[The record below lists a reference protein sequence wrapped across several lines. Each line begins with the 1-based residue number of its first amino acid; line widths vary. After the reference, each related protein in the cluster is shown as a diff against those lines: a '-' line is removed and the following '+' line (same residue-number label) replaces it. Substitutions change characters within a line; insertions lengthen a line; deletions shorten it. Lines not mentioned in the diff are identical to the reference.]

1 MLTSSPSKKVGARG
15 FTLIEVMV
23 ATAVLTIGM
32 VSVAALATTMLAT
45 GKRSKYMALA
55 SSLASEKLEDL
66 SRYAAT
72 NPAVCVPTGSTSV
85 GSLTT
90 DILQT
95 TNCPDGIN
103 SDSTPYDDDVD
114 ISFGNSSS
122 DCPSTGGCFAETIS
136 AVSNGTTQYWTTY
149 HSPDGHISTPAA
161 SSTASTQ
168 QMTFHR
174 RWLIEADTPVAGVRR
189 VTVIVTL
196 ANKTV
201 TPTVTFQM
209 STVRP

>member
-1 MLTSSPSKKVGARG
+1 MSISFPSKKKGTRG

-23 ATAVLTIGM
+23 ATFVLAIGL

-66 SRYAAT
+66 SRY
-72 NPAVCVPTGSTSV
+72 PADDPNVCVPTGNTSV

-90 DILQT
+90 SVLQT
-95 TNCPDGIN
+95 TTCSGGA
-103 SDSTPYDDDVD
+103 SASVPYYDDVD

-136 AVSNGTTQYWTTY
+136 AVNNGTTQYTTTY
-149 HSPDGHISTPAA
+149 HSPDGHLTATT
-161 SSTASTQ
+161 SSTKSTQ
-168 QMTFHR
+168 TFTFHR
-174 RWLIEADTPVAGVRR
+174 SWLIEANTPVTGVRR
-189 VTVIVTL
+189 VTVLITL
-196 ANKTV
+196 ENSAVN
-201 TPTVTFQM
+201 PPVTFQM
-209 STVRP
+209 SSVRP

>member
-1 MLTSSPSKKVGARG
+1 MLTSSPNKKLGARG
-15 FTLIEVMV
+15 FSLIEVMV
-23 ATAVLTIGM
+23 ATAVLTIGL

-66 SRYAAT
+66 SRY
-72 NPAVCVPTGSTSV
+72 PAGDPNVCIPTGNTTA

-90 DILQT
+90 DVLQT
-95 TNCPDGIN
+95 TTCPTGA
-103 SDSTPYDDDVD
+103 SASTPYDDDVD

-122 DCPSTGGCFAETIS
+122 DCPSLGGCFSETIS
-136 AVSNGTTQYWTTY
+136 SVSNGTTQYTTTY
-149 HSPDGHISTPAA
+149 HSPDGHIVTPAA
-161 SSTASTQ
+161 TTTASTQ

-174 RWLIEADTPVAGVRR
+174 RWLIEGDTPVTGVRR

-201 TPTVTFQM
+201 TPTVNFQM
-209 STVRP
+209 SAVRP

>member
-1 MLTSSPSKKVGARG
+1 MLTSSPSKKIGARG

-23 ATAVLTIGM
+23 ATAVLTIGL

-66 SRYAAT
+66 SRY
-72 NPAVCVPTGSTSV
+72 PADDPSVCVPTGSTTV

-90 DILQT
+90 DVMQT
-95 TNCPDGIN
+95 TACPDGVN
-103 SDSTPYDDDVD
+103 SDTVPYDDDVD
-114 ISFGNSSS
+114 ISFGNSST
-122 DCPSTGGCFAETIS
+122 DCPSQGGCFAETIS
-136 AVSNGTTQYWTTY
+136 SVTNGTTEYSSTY

-161 SSTASTQ
+161 TTTPADK

-174 RWLIEADTPVAGVRR
+174 RWLIEADKPVTGVRR
-189 VTVIVTL
+189 VTVLVTL

-209 STVRP
+209 SVVRP

>member
-1 MLTSSPSKKVGARG
+1 MSISFPSKKSRMGG

-23 ATAVLTIGM
+23 ATAVLTIGL

-66 SRYAAT
+66 SRY
-72 NPAVCVPTGSTSV
+72 PADDPNVCLPTGSTTA

-90 DILQT
+90 DVLQT
-95 TNCPDGIN
+95 TTCAGGA
-103 SDSTPYDDDVD
+103 SASTPYDDDVD

-136 AVSNGTTQYWTTY
+136 AVSNGTTQYTTTY
-149 HSPDGHISTPAA
+149 HSPDGHITTPAA
-161 SSTASTQ
+161 TSTPSTQ

-174 RWLIEADTPVAGVRR
+174 RWLIEGDTPVTGVRR

-196 ANKTV
+196 SNKTV

-209 STVRP
+209 SSVRP

>member
-1 MLTSSPSKKVGARG
+1 MSISSRSKKSRARG
-15 FTLIEVMV
+15 FSLIEVMV
-23 ATAVLTIGM
+23 ATAILTIGL

-66 SRYAAT
+66 SRY
-72 NPAVCVPTGSTSV
+72 PASDPNVCIPTGDTSV

-90 DILQT
+90 DVLQT
-95 TNCPDGIN
+95 TTCATG
-103 SDSTPYDDDVD
+103 SSGSTAYDDDVD
-114 ISFGNSSS
+114 ISFGNSST

-136 AVSNGTTQYWTTY
+136 AVSNGVTTYSTTY
-149 HSPDGHISTPAA
+149 HSPDGHISTPA
-161 SSTASTQ
+161 STTTASNQ

-174 RWLIEADTPVAGVRR
+174 RWLVEGDTPVTGVRR
-189 VTVIVTL
+189 VTVIVSL
-196 ANKTV
+196 SNKTV

-209 STVRP
+209 SAVRP